1 MAGPNERKAGKQE
14 GADPVRT
21 PQLNIRLTSAEV
33 DQVKRAAAR
42 VGRSVP
48 AWAKGA
54 VLAAAQPVGGQT
66 TDLAVIEAR
75 LAWIGSCLQSYADGR
90 VVPRV
95 SGEVELSAGEA
106 IAELKVLLLE
116 LSSRRHGIPE
126 GNA

>member
-1 MAGPNERKAGKQE
+1 MAGPKERKRGKKE
-14 GADPVRT
+14 GVGPNRG
-21 PQLNIRLTSAEV
+21 PQLNLRLAPAESDRV
-33 DQVKRAAAR
+33 RRAAAQ

-48 AWAKGA
+48 AWAKGV
-54 VLAAAQPVGGQT
+54 VLAAAEPGGGQA

-90 VVPRV
+90 VMPRV

-106 IAELKVLLLE
+106 IAELKVLLRE
-116 LSSRRHGIPE
+116 LSSRRYGVPE

>member
-1 MAGPNERKAGKQE
+1 MAGPNERKRGKKE
-14 GADPVRT
+14 GAGPNRG
-21 PQLNIRLTSAEV
+21 PQLNLRLAPAESDRV
-33 DQVKRAAAR
+33 RRAAAR

-48 AWAKGA
+48 AWAKGV
-54 VLAAAQPVGGQT
+54 VLAAAEPEGGQA

-90 VVPRV
+90 VMPRV

-106 IAELKVLLLE
+106 IAELKILLRE